1 MQCSDRMKPRHI
13 ILKGDRKPRPKRL
26 YSQIRGEIKGGAQ
39 RSGLGRRRGNVKRT
53 AGGRGGE
60 AAPYPLERNEPYQ
73 RSRAA
78 AAAGISPP
86 LPGMSRVKCLAPK
99 KYLYFR
105 SFMKREGIDEIGKQV
120 TLSFSAMFHP
130 RGFFSIWHAV
140 TEQEN
145 RPFNVPGSI
154 EEKRQKTKI
163 IRWNQAIPADF

>member
-1 MQCSDRMKPRHI
+1 MSNE
-13 ILKGDRKPRPKRL
+13 LL
-26 YSQIRGEIKGGAQ
+26 
-39 RSGLGRRRGNVKRT
+39 
-53 AGGRGGE
+53 E
-60 AAPYPLERNEPYQ
+60 AEAEKLPHTRCERNEPYQ

-105 SFMKREGIDEIGKQV
+105 SFMEREGIDEIGKQV

-130 RGFFSIWHAV
+130 RGFFSIRHAV

-145 RPFNVPGSI
+145 RPFNVPRSV
-154 EEKRQKTKI
+154 EEKRKKKKI

>member
-1 MQCSDRMKPRHI
+1 MSNE
-13 ILKGDRKPRPKRL
+13 LL
-26 YSQIRGEIKGGAQ
+26 
-39 RSGLGRRRGNVKRT
+39 
-53 AGGRGGE
+53 E
-60 AAPYPLERNEPYQ
+60 AEAEKLPHTRCERNEPYQ

-105 SFMKREGIDEIGKQV
+105 SFMEREGIDEIGKQV

-130 RGFFSIWHAV
+130 RGFFSIRHAV

-145 RPFNVPGSI
+145 RPFNVPRSI

>member
-1 MQCSDRMKPRHI
+1 MSNE
-13 ILKGDRKPRPKRL
+13 LL
-26 YSQIRGEIKGGAQ
+26 
-39 RSGLGRRRGNVKRT
+39 
-53 AGGRGGE
+53 E
-60 AAPYPLERNEPYQ
+60 AEAEKLPHTRCERNEPYQ

-78 AAAGISPP
+78 AAAGISPS

-105 SFMKREGIDEIGKQV
+105 SFMEREGIDEIGKQV

-130 RGFFSIWHAV
+130 RGFFFIRHAV

-145 RPFNVPGSI
+145 RLFNVPCSV
-154 EEKRQKTKI
+154 EEKRQKPKI

>member
-1 MQCSDRMKPRHI
+1 MSNE
-13 ILKGDRKPRPKRL
+13 LL
-26 YSQIRGEIKGGAQ
+26 
-39 RSGLGRRRGNVKRT
+39 
-53 AGGRGGE
+53 E
-60 AAPYPLERNEPYQ
+60 AEAEKLPHTRCERNEPYQ

-105 SFMKREGIDEIGKQV
+105 SFMEREGIDEIGKQV

-130 RGFFSIWHAV
+130 RGFFSRRHAV
-140 TEQEN
+140 TAQEN
-145 RPFNVPGSI
+145 RPFYVPRSI